1 MDKLDHLLIAV
12 ELELGLVDVVVV
24 VVVVVV
30 VLILLLDVGDQ
41 KCSLFRVDF
50 A

>member
-12 ELELGLVDVVVV
+12 ELELGLVDVVV

>member
-12 ELELGLVDVVVV
+12 ELELGLVDV

>member
-12 ELELGLVDVVVV
+12 ELELCLVDV

-50 A
+50 T

>member
-1 MDKLDHLLIAV
+1 MDKLDHLVIAV

-24 VVVVVV
+24 VVVV
-30 VLILLLDVGDQ
+30 LILLLDVGYQ